1 MEIKLFSVIE
11 EQASVGF
18 TGKLNVL
25 SSFNHQYLGHI
36 LFLDGKIHSAKLSPF
51 EGMKALFHICL
62 QEASLQS
69 LQFIIEPEVVSS
81 EDARA
86 FPPLRDLE
94 KILREGIKEHFRTV
108 KYRPPENVLIQI
120 SPNFIATGDE
130 ITPHEFELLCTL
142 AEWSSPFDVYQ
153 HCPLLDHEITAA
165 LVHLRQKS
173 ALKILARKDNL

>member
-1 MEIKLFSVIE
+1 M
-11 EQASVGF
+11 GF

-25 SSFNHQYLGHI
+25 SSFNHQYLGHVM
-36 LFLDGKIHSAKLSPF
+36 FLDGRIHSAQLASYT
-51 EGMKALFHICL
+51 GMKALYHICL

-69 LQFIIEPEVVSS
+69 LQFIIEPEIV
-81 EDARA
+81 DAEEGRG
-86 FPPLRDLE
+86 FPPLKELE
-94 KILREGIKEHFRTV
+94 KIMREGVKEHFRTV

-120 SPNFIATGDE
+120 SPKFVASGDD
-130 ITPHEFELLCTL
+130 ITPNEFDLLCTL

>member
-25 SSFNHQYLGHI
+25 SSFNHQYLGHV
-36 LFLDGKIHSAKLSPF
+36 LFLDGRLHSATFAPYSGL
-51 EGMKALFHICL
+51 KALYHICL

-69 LQFIIEPEVVSS
+69 LQFIIEPEVVNPEEAS
-81 EDARA
+81 A
-86 FPPLRDLE
+86 FPSLKELE

-108 KYRPPENVLIQI
+108 KYRPPENVLIQV
-120 SPNFIATGDE
+120 SPNFVSKGDE
-130 ITPHEFELLCTL
+130 VTPNEFELLCTL

-173 ALKILARKDNL
+173 ALKILARKDNP

>member
-11 EQASVGF
+11 EQAAVGF

-36 LFLDGKIHSAKLSPF
+36 LFIDGSIVAASLPPHSGL
-51 EGMKALFHICL
+51 KALFHICL

-69 LQFIIEPEVVSS
+69 LRYIIEPEVVS
-81 EDARA
+81 EENAGA
-86 FPPLRDLE
+86 FPPLKEIE
-94 KILREGIKEHFRTV
+94 KLLREGVKEHFRTI
-108 KYRPPENVLIQI
+108 KYRPPENVMIQI
-120 SPNFIATGDE
+120 APAFVAKGDE
-130 ITPHEFELLCTL
+130 ITPNEFELLCTL
-142 AEWSSPFDVYQ
+142 AEWSTPFDVYQ

-173 ALKILARKDNL
+173 ALKILARKDNP